1 MVLPVDDWSRDT
13 EPPPIVVEAKA
24 SLTSAELGHAIG
36 VDFAERGVQLAELGV
51 RITYTRD
58 ANGEWLA
65 RVQDRAGACDTS
77 VSLGRFDELTPA
89 RRRLILTSLDPLLQ
103 ICSTPLPPRTRAQA
117 RWVPP
122 VAGLLGVASGAGLV
136 GLAFGH
142 SPNVRLFGDDAAS
155 VWMSSGLSTV
165 FAASTATFFVPRAYQ
180 PLTLQLGYFSGV
192 GMLSAGLASAEP
204 KLPSYGFYSLAAGN
218 GATALLLGLDAVVS
232 KPRYDGARDHSIP
245 SFIRYAPAV
254 VGSFVSAIPAFQS
267 GATEDDRGLILLTSG
282 GTLVPAIVSWIIA
295 DTSVGEAVRV
305 GGGPRGSI
313 GLSVGGNL

>member
-1 MVLPVDDWSRDT
+1 MVLPVDDWSRDAA
-13 EPPPIVVEAKA
+13 PPPVVIEAKA
-24 SLTSAELGHAIG
+24 SLTSVEVDRAIG
-36 VDFAERGVQLAELGV
+36 VELAERGVQLAELGV

-65 RVQDRAGACDTS
+65 RVQDRSVACDTS

-89 RRRLILTSLDPLLQ
+89 RRRLILTNLEPLLQ
-103 ICSTPLPPRTRAQA
+103 ICSTPLPPRTHARA

-155 VWMSSGLSTV
+155 VWMSSGLGTV

-180 PLTLQLGYFSGV
+180 PLTLELGYFSGV

-204 KLPSYGFYSLAAGN
+204 KLPSFGFYSLAAGN

-232 KPRYDGARDHSIP
+232 MPRHGVAREHSIP
-245 SFIRYAPAV
+245 SFIRYSPAV
-254 VGSFVSAIPAFQS
+254 VGSFVSVIPAFQS
-267 GATEDDRGLILLTSG
+267 DVTVDDRELILLSSG
-282 GTLVPAIVSWIIA
+282 AALVPAIVSWIIA
-295 DTSVGEAVRV
+295 DTSGGETVRV

>member
-1 MVLPVDDWSRDT
+1 MVLPVDDWSRGA
-13 EPPPIVVEAKA
+13 EPPPVVMEAKA
-24 SLTSAELGHAIG
+24 SLTSAEVERAIG
-36 VDFAERGVQLAELGV
+36 VDLAGRGVQLAELGV

-65 RVQDRAGACDTS
+65 RVQDHAGACDTS

-89 RRRLILTSLDPLLQ
+89 RRRLILTNLDPLLQ

-165 FAASTATFFVPRAYQ
+165 FAASTATFFVPQARLYTHGSPPDDR
-180 PLTLQLGYFSGV
+180 PLSDDVVAVRWLVWRLG
-192 GMLSAGLASAEP
+192 
-204 KLPSYGFYSLAAGN
+204 
-218 GATALLLGLDAVVS
+218 TAL
-232 KPRYDGARDHSIP
+232 
-245 SFIRYAPAV
+245 
-254 VGSFVSAIPAFQS
+254 
-267 GATEDDRGLILLTSG
+267 
-282 GTLVPAIVSWIIA
+282 
-295 DTSVGEAVRV
+295 
-305 GGGPRGSI
+305 
-313 GLSVGGNL
+313 